1 MGPIQV
7 ANFSFIAAILLQA
20 LLISW
25 LMHERQYRRRA
36 QNAARETMS
45 ELTHLNRMSTAG
57 ELSATIAHEVNQPLT
72 GIVTRASAA
81 RRWLSGE
88 SPDVGKAR
96 DALDQIVEAGH
107 RAGDVVTSVRAMF
120 RKDTE
125 EKRPIEINKLIRS
138 VLGLV

>member
-1 MGPIQV
+1 
-7 ANFSFIAAILLQA
+7 
-20 LLISW
+20 
-25 LMHERQYRRRA
+25 MHERQYRRRA

-81 RRWLSGE
+81 QRWLSGE

-120 RKDTE
+120 RKDTG
-125 EKRPIEINKLIRS
+125 EKHPIEIIIK
-138 VLGLV
+138 